1 MTANIFF
8 TGRAEARRVSMTLVV
23 LTRNRVLIEQRRSC
37 VNYKSI
43 NFRKKF
49 GLFDEQWRPK
59 VVAEMNNDQF
69 KVVKSKAI
77 CALFGFE
84 REPAAR

>member
-1 MTANIFF
+1 M
-8 TGRAEARRVSMTLVV
+8 
-23 LTRNRVLIEQRRSC
+23 
-37 VNYKSI
+37 NYKSI

-84 REPAAR
+84 REPAAG